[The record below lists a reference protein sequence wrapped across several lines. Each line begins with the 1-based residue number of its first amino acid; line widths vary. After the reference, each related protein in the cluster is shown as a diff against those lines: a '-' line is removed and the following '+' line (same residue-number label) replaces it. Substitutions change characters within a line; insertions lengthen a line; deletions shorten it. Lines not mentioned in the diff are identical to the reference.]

1 MVSLGFPLW
10 HGVESAFQTMGW
22 THPTYTPVVQIAGR
36 TLAVV
41 LCGAFAMIPLYVLI
55 SPNI

>member
-1 MVSLGFPLW
+1 
-10 HGVESAFQTMGW
+10 MGW